1 MTDASYSLCLCVCR
15 CVLLLLQENLAAEVS
30 SLEAAQRSQRDDL
43 LALNE
48 ACVRS
53 VGREAEEWA
62 RGAVGVLRGCVAD
75 MAESCAASEAA
86 RLRAASRIA
95 RRREEEADGWIRR
108 QAHESAVEELRTESE
123 ARRLRVVDLESQV
136 ASLRK
141 AQAKAQSDKAV
152 ADTKVRR
159 IAETAAEL
167 RRRAEESEGR
177 QAGLRERLAEEMG
190 ARKRAEAESAS
201 EGERRQR
208 EVGEAREE
216 RDRAV
221 DEAKATKA
229 AAWEAASSSLSEMED
244 RVSLL
249 AQGEPVKLSPES
261 WAEVLAA
268 IERRGAVEGQSEG
281 ESGESGEGVPQ
292 GPEWPGDQVHP
303 RPEEDLRGSG
313 AQGGASA
320 ACLARQEAQAS
331 GDPQDRQGGKAQ
343 ALSQKGPEVQNPDG
357 RADRH
362 LVHPQGKG
370 AVVLRCQDGGRQ
382 EGGHRDQI
390 PCQGRVTAVTFLLN
404 VLPFVSLPLFFVE
417 RKGRKATNSFS
428 FLSTSCI
435 EAR

>member
-15 CVLLLLQENLAAEVS
+15 CVLLVLQENLAAEVS

-208 EVGEAREE
+208 EIGEAREE

-281 ESGESGEGVPQ
+281 ESGESGEGGFLRALNGLETKFTRALRKICAAAAPREEPQ
-292 GPEWPGDQVHP
+292 PPASPARKP
-303 RPEEDLRGSG
+303 RPREILRT
-313 AQGGASA
+313 ARA
-320 ACLARQEAQAS
+320 AKPKPS
-331 GDPQDRQGGKAQ
+331 PKKAQ
-343 ALSQKGPEVQNPDG
+343 RSRTQTDVQ
-357 RADRH
+357 
-362 LVHPQGKG
+362 
-370 AVVLRCQDGGRQ
+370 
-382 EGGHRDQI
+382 
-390 PCQGRVTAVTFLLN
+390 TAI
-404 VLPFVSLPLFFVE
+404 
-417 RKGRKATNSFS
+417 
-428 FLSTSCI
+428 SCI
-435 EAR
+435 RRARELSCFDARMAAARREGTGIKSLAKGGSPPLLSS